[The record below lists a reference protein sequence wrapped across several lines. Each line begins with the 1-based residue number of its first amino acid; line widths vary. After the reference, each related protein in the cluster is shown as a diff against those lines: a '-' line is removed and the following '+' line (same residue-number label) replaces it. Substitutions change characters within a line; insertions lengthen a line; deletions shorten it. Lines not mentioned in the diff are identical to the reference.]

1 MTATDEQHP
10 IKPPQSRRGRGFSVV
25 HIEPG
30 PAWGLSGG
38 RVYVKRQEGY
48 WCRPAWRLFRKTPTL
63 RRELRGLFA
72 CMRLGVD
79 VPGVVHYED
88 DGKRATLV
96 LTEVA
101 EALPLDQALAR
112 PGADRAAILRSVAD
126 AIARLHAGGWSH
138 GALGGPHILVREGA
152 AAPVVLIDLEK
163 ARFSPLQRRQDLN
176 RLIRRC
182 RFLGPDD
189 ARALIAQYRASRRAA
204 RQRWFSPAD

>member
-1 MTATDEQHP
+1 MP
-10 IKPPQSRRGRGFSVV
+10 VKPPQSRRGRGFSVV

-38 RVYVKRQEGY
+38 RVYVKRQEAY
-48 WCRPAWRLFRKTPTL
+48 WCRPVWRLFRRTPTL
-63 RRELRGLFA
+63 RRELRGLLA

-88 DGKRATLV
+88 DGTRATLV

-112 PGADRAAILRSVAD
+112 PDADRAAILRSVAD

-138 GALGGPHILVREGA
+138 GALYAAHILVRAGA
-152 AAPVVLIDLEK
+152 PHPVVFIDLEK
-163 ARFSPLQRRQDLN
+163 ASFSPLQRRQDLN
-176 RLIRRC
+176 RLIRRS

-189 ARALIAQYRASRRAA
+189 ARTLIDQYRASRRTA
-204 RQRWFSPAD
+204 RQR